1 MALDQKTLLKL
12 LALLV
17 PQKGTS
23 SLTKRAVSQ
32 GLLRNRSPEDLTQLI
47 ARRSTPFFGK
57 KRDPNWK
64 QSLYEGR
71 RFDPNRSFEGTSGMI
86 KGPSTRTREEMND
99 LLKNAPLSKATQSL
113 EDYEELKRLRQI
125 LKELLS

>member
-32 GLLRNRSPEDLTQLI
+32 GLLRDRSPEDLTQLI

-71 RFDPNRSFEGTSGMI
+71 RFDPSRSFEGTSGMI
-86 KGPSTRTREEMND
+86 KRPSTSREEIND